1 VAPLVSAVDT
11 LKQLAVHLALAPLVR
26 PSAVV
31 LACLPAMAHLVPA
44 VHTKPV
50 SNRQLLKSMINIVIS
65 NV

>member
-1 VAPLVSAVDT
+1 LVSAVDI
-11 LKQLAVHLALAPLVR
+11 LKQLAAHLALAPLVR

-31 LACLPAMAHLVPA
+31 LACLLAMVHPVPA